1 MFDGAR
7 SRVAG
12 ADACPVSPSS
22 NRRELGSTIER
33 RFPCPDDLIRAQQEG
48 YATYRALAAPCHPAV
63 PPDRRGP
70 QGGSGVRREPRS
82 LTARQE
88 AVMAVIRAWLT
99 EYGHGPTVREIGAR
113 VGLCS
118 TSSVAH
124 RLGRLETR
132 GLISRTGRPW
142 STCVPREEQP
152 HGGRMEKRTCAPR
165 GGMP

>member
-1 MFDGAR
+1 M
-7 SRVAG
+7 
-12 ADACPVSPSS
+12 
-22 NRRELGSTIER
+22 
-33 RFPCPDDLIRAQQEG
+33 
-48 YATYRALAAPCHPAV
+48 
-63 PPDRRGP
+63 
-70 QGGSGVRREPRS
+70 
-82 LTARQE
+82 
-88 AVMAVIRAWLT
+88 IRAWLT
-99 EYGHGPTVREIGAR
+99 EYGRGPTVREIGAR